1 MHRPSDDVKAAA
13 PPRTRAFDVNTVTNA
28 APTLERPARPAP
40 DTRAG
45 IRRQRRRTFTFWMLM
60 VFFVLEYV
68 RPEPIVQLKL
78 QMLTLLVF
86 PLMWLAEPR
95 RPWSRNLTL
104 QAIFLGL
111 CALSVTFAENY
122 FSAYIT
128 ARGVYGN
135 LVIALAITWLL
146 TNLRDFRFAI
156 WFWVLVMTYQVFY
169 GVTHGGRGSGGFLGD
184 ENDLALGLN
193 TALPFA
199 FMGMLKLR
207 GWKSWGCGVLVVLFI
222 TGIVVSISRG
232 GFIGMVAV
240 IGYCIAMGRNP
251 IRNFSIVAVGALI
264 FFLAIPASYKKEI
277 ISIGD
282 TGSGTAE
289 IRRFFWAA
297 ARNMWKDNPVL
308 GVGAGNS
315 NWNIGRYQPREKGRD
330 GLFSGDE
337 FAARDYTSQSVHSV
351 FFQVLSEM
359 GTVGSVVFGM
369 IVIGHYQGLRE
380 VRRHVKRDPRSS
392 RRLRNETELYVVALG
407 GAMTGY
413 LAAGAFLSVAYY
425 PYPYYFGAFTVAYT
439 RAVNAQL
446 SARRS
451 A

>member
-1 MHRPSDDVKAAA
+1 M
-13 PPRTRAFDVNTVTNA
+13 NTVTNA
-28 APTLERPARPAP
+28 APALERPARPAP
-40 DTRAG
+40 DTRVG

-60 VFFVLEYV
+60 VFFVLEYM

-78 QMLTLLVF
+78 QMLCLILF
-86 PLMWLAEPR
+86 PILWLAEPR

-104 QAIFLGL
+104 QAVFLGL
-111 CALSVTFAENY
+111 CALSVTFAVNS

-128 ARGVYGN
+128 ARGMYGN
-135 LVIALAITWLL
+135 LVIALVITWLL
-146 TNLRDFRFAI
+146 ANRRDFGFAI

-169 GVTHGGRGSGGFLGD
+169 GLTHGGRGSGGFLGD

-199 FMGMLKLR
+199 LMGIQRFGGLKR
-207 GWKSWGCGVLVVLFI
+207 IGCVVLVLLFI
-222 TGIVVSISRG
+222 SGIVVSISRG
-232 GFIGMVAV
+232 GFVGMVAV
-240 IGYCIAMGRNP
+240 IVYCIAMGRNP
-251 IRNFSIVAVGALI
+251 IRNFSFLAAGALI
-264 FFLAIPASYKKEI
+264 FFLVIPMSYKKEI

-282 TGSGTAE
+282 TSSGTAE

-315 NWNIGRYQPREKGRD
+315 NWNIGRYQPRESGKD
-330 GLFSGDE
+330 GLFSGGE
-337 FAARDYTSQSVHSV
+337 FHARDYTSQSVHSV
-351 FFQVLSEM
+351 FFQILAEM

-369 IVIGHYQGLRE
+369 IVVGHYQGLRTL
-380 VRRHVKRDPRSS
+380 RQRVKRDPRST
-392 RRLRNETELYVVALG
+392 RRLREETELYVVALG

-439 RAVNAQL
+439 RAVQAQL
-446 SARRS
+446 SARGRAATGS
-451 A
+451 GTV